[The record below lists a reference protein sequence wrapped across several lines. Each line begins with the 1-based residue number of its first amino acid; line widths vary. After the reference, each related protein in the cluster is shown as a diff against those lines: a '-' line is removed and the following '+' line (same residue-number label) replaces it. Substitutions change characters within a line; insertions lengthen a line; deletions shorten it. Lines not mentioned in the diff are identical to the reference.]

1 MTDTPRTPDENSTDS
16 FGNDAAESSQTPA
29 QPTPEQTEAV
39 APQTTKNAA
48 PTTPT
53 APDSAATSMP
63 TPPPTPTEAQADGGH
78 HFGYSAPPTAG
89 DHSAYSGGYGAPAA
103 PGAPTPSP
111 VAPTAAASSASATP
125 SVPTPP
131 VYGAPQTPTA
141 NGPQSYGA
149 TAPGASFGPAAT
161 APTFDYATAQPG
173 LTGTAAPTQRKRSA
187 SIPVIAALAI
197 GAVIGG
203 VGGGGIA
210 AATMSSLVGTSSA
223 DSARPQTITVND
235 SKSVNQTTGVA
246 AKATPSVV
254 TISATTTSA
263 AGTGSGVILD
273 DKGYILTNT
282 HVVTLDGESGDATIE
297 VTLSDGRI
305 FAGKVVGT
313 DPTVDLA
320 VIKIEADDLTPIT
333 FGDSSKLNVG
343 DTAIAIGA
351 PLGLSNTVTD
361 GIVSAL
367 DRSIQIASSAAPD
380 NADQNQGG
388 NSGSDN
394 GSPFDFWNN
403 QQGGQTQTATS
414 SISIPVIQTD
424 ASINPGNSGGALL
437 DDEGK
442 LIGINVAI
450 ASAGGSSSSSSQSG
464 SIGVGF
470 SIPSNLAK
478 RVSEE
483 IIANGKATHGLLGA
497 SVSDATLKTS
507 STVGAVIAE
516 TPVSGGAAD
525 KAGLQKGDVVTSFDG
540 HPITSATDLTAQVRA
555 EAGGA
560 TAKITYVRDNRSK
573 TVEVTLG
580 TYTS

>member
-1 MTDTPRTPDENSTDS
+1 MP
-16 FGNDAAESSQTPA
+16 
-29 QPTPEQTEAV
+29 
-39 APQTTKNAA
+39 AA
-48 PTTPT
+48 PAVP
-53 APDSAATSMP
+53 
-63 TPPPTPTEAQADGGH
+63 ADGGH
-78 HFGYSAPPTAG
+78 QFGYSAPPTPS
-89 DHSAYSGGYGAPAA
+89 DHSAYSGGYSAPAAAETPANPVTPGNPASPGSSPAAGSGEVPAVPTPQSYGAPQAPTAPGPQTYAAA
-103 PGAPTPSP
+103 PGAPVS
-111 VAPTAAASSASATP
+111 
-125 SVPTPP
+125 
-131 VYGAPQTPTA
+131 GAP
-141 NGPQSYGA
+141 
-149 TAPGASFGPAAT
+149 APGASFGPAAT

-173 LTGTAAPTQRKRSA
+173 VTGAAASTKRKRSA

-210 AATMSSLVGTSSA
+210 TAAMSSLVGTSSA

-333 FGDSSKLNVG
+333 FGDSLKLNVG

-403 QQGGQTQTATS
+403 QQGGSGQTATS

-470 SIPSNLAK
+470 SIPANLAK

-516 TPVSGGAAD
+516 TPVSGGAAE

-560 TAKITYVRDNRSK
+560 TAKITYVRDNRST